1 MTYIRLRCIISYRRH
16 SQSENDIEI
25 MAKKTKDDITLETLY
40 ELKDLISEAIEN
52 IEKAEKA
59 EEGDPRS
66 LIDRVEDCLIG
77 LNDKTR
83 NIYASMISEHLSS
96 IETSD
101 MIESKKANTSK
112 RG

>member
-1 MTYIRLRCIISYRRH
+1 MT
-16 SQSENDIEI
+16 
-25 MAKKTKDDITLETLY
+25 KKTKDDITLETLY
-40 ELKDLISEAIEN
+40 ELKDLIDEAID
-52 IEKAEKA
+52 KVEKA

-66 LIDRVEDCLIG
+66 LIDRVEDCLVG

-83 NIYASMISEHLSS
+83 NIYANMLSEHLST
-96 IETSD
+96 IETNE

>member
-1 MTYIRLRCIISYRRH
+1 
-16 SQSENDIEI
+16 
-25 MAKKTKDDITLETLY
+25 MAKKTKDDFTLETLY

-66 LIDRVEDCLIG
+66 LIDRVEDCLVG

-83 NIYASMISEHLSS
+83 NIYASMTSEHLSS

-101 MIESKKANTSK
+101 IRDSREVGTCFKWV
-112 RG
+112 